1 MHVDLLNF
9 GYLPEEVLLVDG
21 VARLIDLGELVFEE
35 GPHLE
40 HTQHL
45 LLLEQ
50 ESVIVG
56 EKLDLKGIRELLDHL
71 IVKEVQ
77 ELRQETLL
85 SLIYV
90 DLVHRLLSFFVR
102 LSSLDLIPFVL
113 LSV

>member
-1 MHVDLLNF
+1 ML
-9 GYLPEEVLLVDG
+9 
-21 VARLIDLGELVFEE
+21 EE

-40 HTQHL
+40 HAQHL

-50 ESVIVG
+50 ESVVVG
-56 EKLDLKGIRELLDHL
+56 KQLNLKRIRELLDHL

-90 DLVHRLLSFFVR
+90 DLVHCLLSFFVR